1 MHRHDHWLT
10 VFGVRV
16 CCVRILVFP
25 GAGLSVE
32 VILIL
37 GFSSIFADAVS
48 MGAGDAMS
56 TKAENDYIMM
66 ERKREKWFVCCG
78 VGIRSVGLCSSACWR
93 MCDAQGVRQP
103 PRGRG

>member
-1 MHRHDHWLT
+1 MHSRDHWLT

-16 CCVRILVFP
+16 CVRILVFP

-78 VGIRSVGLCSSACWR
+78 VGIRSVVLCSSAFWR
-93 MCDAQGVRQP
+93 MCAAQGVRQP

>member
-1 MHRHDHWLT
+1 MHSHDHWLT

-16 CCVRILVFP
+16 CCVRILFFP

-78 VGIRSVGLCSSACWR
+78 VGIRRVVLCSSAFWR
-93 MCDAQGVRQP
+93 MCAAQGVRQP